1 MSASAS
7 FEPEITALLVAP
19 DRNLAQQFLATI
31 PHTRSFQVL
40 ADLKAYPTQANL
52 EMRLRQL
59 KPLVLLIDMASD
71 QAAALDLVKAT
82 AALTPA
88 IHVIVLHSHADS
100 QAILQSLRAGA
111 TEFLSAPF
119 DVSSQREAVARLRR
133 LVSPE
138 VPQKSV
144 AGYAVAFASSKPGS
158 GASTIATQ
166 SAFAL
171 QRLTNKRVLLVD
183 CDLTGGT
190 IGFYLKLSHP
200 YSLVDAMKNADRLD
214 AGMWN
219 SLTVNY
225 GGVDILPAPA
235 APFAEPIPPN
245 RLRALIDQARQL
257 YDWVVLDL
265 PSVFQ
270 RTTLTA
276 ISECDCAFFVSTSEL
291 PSLHLTRKAVT
302 LVDQLG
308 FPKDRFHILVNRVER
323 RDEIGVEDMEKLFG
337 AKVHTRL
344 PNDYFSLHRVV
355 TLGQPLGAEGDLG
368 KAIEGIADRL
378 TGMLGGA
385 AKKGAAGVRELR
397 PALSQA

>member
-1 MSASAS
+1 MSASY
-7 FEPEITALLVAP
+7 EPEITALLVAP
-19 DRNLAQQFLATI
+19 DRNMAQQFLATI
-31 PHTRSFQVL
+31 PATRAFQIL
-40 ADLKAYPTQANL
+40 ADLRSYPTQANL

-59 KPLVLLIDMASD
+59 KPLVLLIDLSSD
-71 QAAALDLVKAT
+71 QATALALVKAT
-82 AALTPA
+82 SALNPPVH
-88 IHVIVLHSHADS
+88 IIVLNTHADS
-100 QAILQSLRAGA
+100 QAILLSLRAGA
-111 TEFLSAPF
+111 MEFLSAPF
-119 DVSSQREAVARLRR
+119 DVSSQREAIARLRR
-133 LVSPE
+133 MVTPE
-138 VPQKSV
+138 MPVKSQS
-144 AGYAVAFASSKPGS
+144 GFAVAFASSKPGS

-166 SAFAL
+166 TAFSL
-171 QRLTNKRVLLVD
+171 HRLTGKRVLLVD

-200 YSLVDAMKNADRLD
+200 YSLVDAMKNVDRLD
-214 AGMWN
+214 AQMWN

-235 APFAEPIPPN
+235 APFADPIPAN
-245 RLRALIDQARQL
+245 RLRALIEQARQL

-276 ISECDCAFFVSTSEL
+276 ISECDCAFFVTTSEL
-291 PSLHLTRKAVT
+291 PSLHLTRKAVM

-308 FPKDRFHILVNRVER
+308 FPKERFHILVNRVER
-323 RDEIGVEDMEKLFG
+323 RDEIGVEDMEKLFA

-378 TGMLGGA
+378 PAMLGGG
-385 AKKGAAGVRELR
+385 AKKGAQGMRELR